1 MDRQAAL
8 RVRDGADLGVD
19 VDRAGVCCGSGP
31 VCGADYREP
40 TVVTLQAGAEYARPE
55 PPKGAR
61 LHPLR
66 IKIDRLQAEAQRV
79 ARNPVGDWKEV
90 IAQLN
95 RLADVC
101 ERQLA
106 HNR

>member
-1 MDRQAAL
+1 MDRQTAL
-8 RVRDGADLGVD
+8 RDGAGIGVD
-19 VDRAGVCCGSGP
+19 VDRAGVHCGSGP

-40 TVVTLQAGAEYARPE
+40 TVVTLRAGAEYARPE
-55 PPKGAR
+55 APLGAR

-66 IKIDRLQAEAQRV
+66 LKIDRLRAEAKRV
-79 ARNPVGDWKEV
+79 ERNAVGDWKEV
-90 IAQLN
+90 IGELD

>member
-1 MDRQAAL
+1 MDRQTTAL
-8 RVRDGADLGVD
+8 RDGAGIGVD
-19 VDRAGVCCGSGP
+19 VDRAGVHCGSGP

-40 TVVTLQAGAEYARPE
+40 TVVTLRAGAEYARPE
-55 PPKGAR
+55 APKGAR

-66 IKIDRLQAEAQRV
+66 IKIDRLQAEAARV
-79 ARNPVGDWKEV
+79 ERNAVGDWKEV
-90 IAQLN
+90 IGELD